1 MERVRE
7 ERAGEID
14 GEREGGE
21 RETKAGQT
29 LGFSYILMII

>member
-21 RETKAGQT
+21 RETQREREKNT
-29 LGFSYILMII
+29 RL